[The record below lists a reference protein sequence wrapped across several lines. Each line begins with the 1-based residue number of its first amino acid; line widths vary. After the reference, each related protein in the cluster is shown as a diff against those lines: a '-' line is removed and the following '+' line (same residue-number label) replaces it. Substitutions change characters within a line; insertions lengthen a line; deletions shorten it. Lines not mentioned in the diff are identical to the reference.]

1 MLTKKSIFLAIL
13 FTLSM
18 IMVACS
24 SQEYTTAKLAIQ
36 QSDFAKAAEWLPK
49 AMAVEPDNPEIPV
62 VLGLEIHA
70 QDGDWKNM
78 VAMFDKAMAIDP
90 DKEIEVRGYFL
101 PVKEQVT
108 MYTDKYFGNEF
119 NEGVKIHQ
127 KIEDDPE
134 NKSEYLETAILH
146 FNNAALI
153 NPFHESSPYGALSD
167 CYLKIGD
174 KEAARNAALIAVEKN
189 PESFQANLKAG
200 QILFRAGASD
210 NLIKRAHIEG
220 LQEGT
225 PEFETFKRLAISED
239 ILPYYE
245 KAASIERSN
254 GKVLQLLAGVYFD
267 LGEKEKSLEVFN
279 NAISNEDDKNTKA
292 DLYFNLGVIH
302 SQMKNFEESEKAF
315 DEAFYLNEDDYEAA
329 LGMARSYEGLG
340 DNYLNGSEGFEKDL
354 DKSARWYR
362 KAEKKIKSV
371 MIIDIDNKGTYQ
383 KTLELIRYK
392 RDVAEGN

>member
-1 MLTKKSIFLAIL
+1 LKHNLNSGKFRGFNRLFIEENMLTNKSISLAIL

-90 DKEIEVRGYFL
+90 DKEIEVRGSFISVNKAVANYIEFYWA
-101 PVKEQVT
+101 K
-108 MYTDKYFGNEF
+108 EF
-119 NEGVKIHQ
+119 NIGVEQFKKIQ
-127 KIEDDPE
+127 DDPD
-134 NKSEYLETAILH
+134 NKPQYLKKAISS
-146 FNNAALI
+146 FQNAAVI
-153 NPFHESSPYGALSD
+153 NPKDANTHATLAK
-167 CYLKIGD
+167 CYFDIGD
-174 KEAARNAALIAVEKN
+174 KEAAKNAALTAIEKN
-189 PESFQANLKAG
+189 PESFEANFGAG
-200 QILFRAGASD
+200 QILIRAGSS
-210 NLIKRAHIEG
+210 
-220 LQEGT
+220 
-225 PEFETFKRLAISED
+225 SED
-239 ILPYYE
+239 VLPYYE
-245 KAASIERSN
+245 KAASIEPSN
-254 GKVLQLLAGVYFD
+254 SKVLRELAGTYYD
-267 LGEKEKSLEVFN
+267 LGQRERSLEVFE
-279 NAISNEDDKNTKA
+279 NAISNEDDKIVKA

-302 SQMKNFEESEKAF
+302 SQMLNFEESEKAF

-340 DNYLNGSEGFEKDL
+340 DNYLNGAEGFEKDL

-371 MIIDIDNKGTYQ
+371 MIIDIDNKSTYQ